1 MIFTRDSRVYSQSF
15 LLWDVKGGCHVDEGG
30 KAVQVVTVGMRK
42 DGVCLNKR
50 GVGVEKKKKMQL
62 VLESQIVPIYD

>member
-1 MIFTRDSRVYSQSF
+1 MTRTTDSVYSQSF
-15 LLWDVKGGCHVDEGG
+15 LLRDVKRGSHVDQGG

-50 GVGVEKKKKMQL
+50 GAGSGKRGGGGC
-62 VLESQIVPIYD
+62 IYLL